1 MQTTALD
8 HIPNLPGL
16 PVLGHTPRFLRDP
29 EALILRS
36 KAACGPFYKLN
47 VLNRWRVVLD
57 SPAAVRYVL
66 RDPEQVFSSEQ
77 GGDVLHPIFTGGL
90 AARDFDDHRQ
100 HRRIMQSAFR
110 APAMRG
116 YIRSM
121 IAEAG
126 PMVGRMPADLPFPF
140 ATEIKKG
147 LLQMGGNV
155 FLGLDVEGADLA
167 ALNRD
172 FIRAVAGCLGIVR
185 KPLPLTRMRR
195 GIEARDRFAARL
207 RALIPERRRSGG
219 QDFFSQMC
227 AAEDSSGAAW
237 SDEEI
242 VQHFSFLLLAGH
254 DTTASGL
261 TTLVW
266 GIGAGA
272 PDWQERLIA
281 EVDDVAPDIA
291 EGLAAGDDA
300 VIQAALGRMVET
312 ERAFEEALRFRP
324 PVPFLSRRALRATG
338 GAGVPLPADTTVM
351 VPLASTMRDPDA
363 FPEPDRFDPARTERG
378 AADLAAFSAFGG
390 GAHKCIGLHFAYA
403 QTKIVVAALLSRYRV
418 QVLHPDPDWALLPI
432 TRPRDGLPIRL
443 HRRQS
448 RLHAP

>member
-1 MQTTALD
+1 MLATGLD

-16 PVLGHTPRFLRDP
+16 PVLGHTLHFLRDP
-29 EALILRS
+29 ETILRHS
-36 KAACGPFYKLN
+36 KAACGPVYKLN

-57 SPAAVRYVL
+57 SPDAVRHVL
-66 RDPEQVFSSEQ
+66 RDPDRVFSSEK

-90 AARDFDDHRQ
+90 AARDFEDHRH

-126 PMVGRMPADLPFPF
+126 PMVDRMPSNAPFPF
-140 ATEIKKG
+140 AAEIKKG
-147 LLQMGGNV
+147 LLQMGGSV
-155 FLGLDVEGADLA
+155 FLGLDVEGAELA

-172 FIRAVAGCLGIVR
+172 FTRAVAGCLGIVR

-195 GIEARDRFAARL
+195 GLEARDRFAARL

-219 QDFFSQMC
+219 EDFFSQMC
-227 AAEDSSGAAW
+227 AAKDSSGAAW
-237 SDEEI
+237 TDEEI
-242 VQHFSFLLLAGH
+242 TQHFSFLLLAGH

-266 GIGAGA
+266 GLAAGA
-272 PDWQERLIA
+272 PDWQERLTA
-281 EVDDVAPDIA
+281 EVDAVAPEIA
-291 EGLAAGDDA
+291 DGMAAGDDA
-300 VIQAALGRMVET
+300 AIQTALGRMVET

-324 PVPFLSRRALRATG
+324 PVPFLSRRTLRETG
-338 GAGVPLPADTTVM
+338 EAGVDLPADTTVM

-363 FPEPDRFDPARTERG
+363 FPEPDRFDPARGVRG
-378 AADLAAFSAFGG
+378 AAEAAAFTAFGG

-418 QVLHPDPDWALLPI
+418 EVLDPDPDWALLPI
-432 TRPRDGLPIRL
+432 TRPRDGLPVRL
-443 HRRQS
+443 HPRRHVARGS
-448 RLHAP
+448 